1 MRRPSNDQ
9 SCGVQPRPILQAGQ
23 RTGVEFLAQPAE
35 GTTLIRRQSGV
46 ASRAQLANL
55 GLTRRQVQ
63 WAISDGRW
71 QLFGRNV
78 VVLGNTPLTREQRE
92 WVAVLMPG
100 KPAALAGL
108 SAATSAG
115 LQRFEPDD
123 VHVVVRHATHV
134 AAPAWVKIH
143 ESRRFT
149 ADDIAPA
156 SSPPRTRAARAVID
170 AATWSDR
177 PRRACTILC
186 AAVQQRVATAGQ
198 LERELRRA
206 GHVRHVAIMRDI
218 LGDIGGGGHTLA
230 EIELGALACKA
241 GLPSPRRQRLRKEPG
256 GKVRWLDAE
265 FDLPDGTV
273 LVVEVDGSAHTQIES
288 WVDDSD
294 RQNEIV
300 IGGRPVLR
308 FPSLTI
314 RLDERRV
321 VDQLRRMRLAH
332 A

>member
-1 MRRPSNDQ
+1 M
-9 SCGVQPRPILQAGQ
+9 LQARQ

-35 GTTLIRRQSGV
+35 GAPFFQLQAGV
-46 ASRAQLANL
+46 ASRAQLAAF
-55 GLTRRQVQ
+55 GLTPSHVR
-63 WAISDGRW
+63 WAVADGRW

-78 VVLGNTPLTREQRE
+78 VVLGNTPLTHDQQA

-108 SAATSAG
+108 SAAAAG
-115 LQRFEPDD
+115 GLRNFEPEEI
-123 VHVVVRHATHV
+123 HVVVRHATHV
-134 AAPAWVKIH
+134 GAPAWVKIH

-149 ADDIAPA
+149 TGDIVPA
-156 SSPPRTRAARAVID
+156 SSPPRTRAPRAIID
-170 AATWSDR
+170 AATWSKW

-186 AAVQQRVATAGQ
+186 AAVQQRVVTAIQ
-198 LERELRRA
+198 LEDELRLA

-230 EIELGALACKA
+230 EIELGTLARKA
-241 GLPSPRRQRLRKEPG
+241 DLPPPRRQRLRREHG
-256 GKVRWLDAE
+256 GKLRWLDAE

-273 LVVEVDGSAHTQIES
+273 LVVEVDGAAHTQIES

-314 RLDERRV
+314 RLNERRV
-321 VDQLRRMRLAH
+321 IDQLHRMRLAH
-332 A
+332 S